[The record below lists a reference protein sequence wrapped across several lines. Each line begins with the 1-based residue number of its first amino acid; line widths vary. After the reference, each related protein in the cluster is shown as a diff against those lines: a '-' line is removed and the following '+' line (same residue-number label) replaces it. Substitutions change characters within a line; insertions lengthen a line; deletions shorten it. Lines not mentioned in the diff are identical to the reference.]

1 MIYDPYDVSIMR
13 DSSPSHNFIA
23 SSEKV
28 VNEKDQERTLNKK
41 VTNMTNVFSCVDEGD
56 KPISSELFRYVHL
69 LWCITNGMLKLE
81 YFMIAV

>member
-1 MIYDPYDVSIMR
+1 MILIYDVSIMRLR

-41 VTNMTNVFSCVDEGD
+41 VTNMKNVFSCVDEGD
-56 KPISSELFRYVHL
+56 KP
-69 LWCITNGMLKLE
+69 K
-81 YFMIAV
+81 